1 MHPKIFDFGS
11 ITIHTYGLMLAA
23 AFIAGIWLTSRNA
36 KKHGLNPDS
45 IWNLGL
51 IVIFSAL
58 VGAKI
63 LLFFSDYSYYS
74 QNPREIFS
82 LSTLRST
89 GVYYGGLFLALAA
102 SAWYLRSAKL
112 PGWTVADLSAPGLAL
127 GQAIGRL
134 GCLSA
139 GCCYGKPTDM
149 PWGIKFTDKYAFEN
163 VGVPLNT
170 PLHPTQIYESLG
182 SLLLFAYLSWRLAH
196 KRFTGQVILEFLAL
210 YSIMRFIIEFFR
222 DDDRGFVLNGLLST
236 SQFIGILTLLGS
248 AAAYYLLY
256 IRHSRP
262 REASEG

>member
-1 MHPKIFDFGS
+1 MHPTIANFGS
-11 ITIHTYGLMLAA
+11 ITVHTYGLLLAA

-36 KKHGLNPDS
+36 RKYGLNPDS
-45 IWNLGL
+45 VWNLGL

-63 LLFFSDYSYYS
+63 LLFLSDYSYYS

-89 GVYYGGLFLALAA
+89 GVYYGGLLLALAA
-102 SAWYLRSAKL
+102 SAWYLRRAKL
-112 PGWTVADLSAPGLAL
+112 PSWTVADLAAPGIAL

-139 GCCYGKPTDM
+139 GCCYGKPTNL
-149 PWGIKFTDKYAFEN
+149 PWGITFTDKYAFEN
-163 VGVPLNT
+163 VGTPLNT

-182 SLLLFAYLSWRLAH
+182 SFLLFTYLSWRLAH

-210 YSIMRFIIEFFR
+210 YSVMRFVIEFFR
-222 DDDRGFVLNGLLST
+222 DDDRGFVLSGLLST

-248 AAAYYLLY
+248 AIVYYFLRNRPGEAA
-256 IRHSRP
+256 
-262 REASEG
+262 EG